1 MCHKIRSLTYKED
14 EENVGLDEEKK
25 EKDEDVDADAEKNDE
40 DDKDYE
46 RVIFCADEKA
56 IKKFKRCM
64 NKN

>member
-14 EENVGLDEEKK
+14 EENVGLDEDKK
-25 EKDEDVDADAEKNDE
+25 EKDEDAEAEKNDE